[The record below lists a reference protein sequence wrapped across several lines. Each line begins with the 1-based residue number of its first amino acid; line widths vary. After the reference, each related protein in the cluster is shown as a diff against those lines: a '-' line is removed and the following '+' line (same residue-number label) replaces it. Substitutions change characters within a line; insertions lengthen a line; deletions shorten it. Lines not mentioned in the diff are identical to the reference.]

1 MRIENIIKK
10 TLDKISLTVF
20 ETEILFREVMDGKIS
35 DEVLKKILLSLSQKG
50 ETIEEITGGAK
61 VLREKATKVAI
72 AGDLI
77 DTCGTG
83 GDEKNTVIFL
93 QRPP

>member
-1 MRIENIIKK
+1 MRIENIVKK

-50 ETIEEITGGAK
+50 ETIE
-61 VLREKATKVAI
+61 AI
-72 AGDLI
+72 DNKKYSRLTNSQIFSSFLMGFQALF
-77 DTCGTG
+77 
-83 GDEKNTVIFL
+83 TVQHNKQL
-93 QRPP
+93 